1 MINGYTGI
9 HGFLLRLRN
18 PDMSPCDG
26 VTIEDMGAKMGC
38 NGVDNGKLRF
48 HNVRVPRSSLLD
60 ATSKLND
67 KVDSIILG
75 IFN

>member
-1 MINGYTGI
+1 
-9 HGFLLRLRN
+9 
-18 PDMSPCDG
+18 MSPCVG

-48 HNVRVPRSSLLD
+48 DNVRVPRSSLLD

-67 KVDSIILG
+67 KVDSILFFLLNSDLG
-75 IFN
+75 RIHVSY